1 MQSVAETADDIWAR
15 YGYDLGTD
23 YSGIFKALSHINLNV
38 RLAAAEA
45 LAAAL
50 HESPSSIQVT
60 KFLESILVTIRM
72 VLKD

>member
-1 MQSVAETADDIWAR
+1 MAETADDIWAR

-50 HESPSSIQVT
+50 HESPTSIQVT
-60 KFLESILVTIRM
+60 TFLESLLHVTIRK
-72 VLKD
+72 VFKN

>member
-1 MQSVAETADDIWAR
+1 MAETADDIWAR

-50 HESPSSIQVT
+50 HENPTSIQVT
-60 KFLESILVTIRM
+60 TFLESLLLVTIRM
-72 VLKD
+72 VFKI